1 MGVKTVDLVSNK
13 QFKKYQRFLLLIF
26 LIYITNCKRNLNQ
39 FIRLIANIYQ
49 HKADNIILPNNTL
62 RVPLKT
68 RCPCSIFLG

>member
-13 QFKKYQRFLLLIF
+13 QFKKCQRFLLLIF

-39 FIRLIANIYQ
+39 FIQLIANIYQ

-62 RVPLKT
+62 RVSLKT